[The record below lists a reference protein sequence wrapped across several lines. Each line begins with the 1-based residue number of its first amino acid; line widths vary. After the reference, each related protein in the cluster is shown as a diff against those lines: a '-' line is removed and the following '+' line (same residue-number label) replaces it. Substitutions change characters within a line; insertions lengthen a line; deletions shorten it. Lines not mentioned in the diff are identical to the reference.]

1 MPSIRTMCPHCI
13 ARLEL
18 EPAEILVVA
27 IPTAGTNGSYAYF
40 CRTCERVTVAAVSPA
55 GFRVLVIAGAA
66 VPGYEPEP
74 RPMPSA
80 RRLTLDDLID
90 FHELLNG
97 ADWFTRLQRP
107 S

>member
-1 MPSIRTMCPHCI
+1 MSSIRTMCPHCI
-13 ARLEL
+13 APLEL

-27 IPTAGTNGSYAYF
+27 TATAGANGSYAYF

-55 GFRVLVIAGAA
+55 AFRVLVIAGATL
-66 VPGYEPEP
+66 PGCEPEP
-74 RPMPSA
+74 RPVPSA
-80 RRLTLDDLID
+80 RRLTVDDLID

-97 ADWFTRLQRP
+97 ADWFARLQRP

>member
-1 MPSIRTMCPHCI
+1 
-13 ARLEL
+13 
-18 EPAEILVVA
+18 
-27 IPTAGTNGSYAYF
+27 
-40 CRTCERVTVAAVSPA
+40 
-55 GFRVLVIAGAA
+55 
-66 VPGYEPEP
+66 
-74 RPMPSA
+74 MPSA